1 MTISLIVKLLIL
13 ISVLVIL
20 NAIESKNDK
29 NDKNDIADNDEIEIL
44 WGPDLDDINVPLR
57 FFLLGY
63 NLIIIINII
72 KH

>member
-20 NAIESKNDK
+20 NAIESK

-72 KH
+72 NH